1 MLDFRRT
8 MNRYKVMLVDDE
20 EDVAQA
26 ILKKMNWEEM
36 GFDTP
41 RYAHNGLEALEL
53 SEELRPD
60 IVMTDIKMP
69 YMDGMEL
76 SRNLKHLYPNIR
88 IIFFSGFDE
97 FEYAKEAIRLEAE
110 EYILKPIDADELR
123 SVFGRVHDALDRDI
137 DEKLNVAK
145 LENYYMDSLPLLQED
160 FFSSLVE
167 GRVDDARI
175 PKYLDDYRI
184 DLDAPFYIASIV
196 HISTSSIPEGM
207 NRVLLSVSVRKLLE
221 EKVDGKWGCRFF
233 SYVGNTVIISQ
244 LSEKRE
250 AQEFTDDCDRL
261 CRLAESICKA
271 KVTIGV
277 GYLVEN
283 LSDLDYSYEGAR
295 DAVSYRVLY
304 GHTKAINISE
314 ISPTHSDDASSETD
328 ETLSDVFKKI
338 KMSDLETV
346 EASAKY
352 YIDSNVE
359 KQSTIQSY
367 RFFVME
373 LVSEIYKFIRN
384 NQLDVEDVFDM
395 NSDVYTTVQQMEQ
408 KELSDWFGS
417 ICSKMHSLMEVK
429 RSDNTR
435 SFVSKAKDYVAD
447 HYADQELSID
457 FICNYLGVSSAY
469 FSTVFKKET
478 GKTFVGYLTD
488 YRMEKAEAMLLETD
502 EKTYV
507 IAQQVGYS
515 DPNYFSYVFKKQ
527 FGVSPSKYKAGKES

>member
-1 MLDFRRT
+1 

-26 ILKKMNWEEM
+26 IMKKMNWEEM
-36 GFDTP
+36 GFENP

-53 SEELRPD
+53 AEESRPD
-60 IVMTDIKMP
+60 IVMTDIQMP

-76 SRNLKHLYPNIR
+76 SRNLRKLYPNIR
-88 IIFFSGFDE
+88 IIIFSGYDE

-110 EYILKPIDADELR
+110 EYILKPIDADELK
-123 SVFGRVHDALDRDI
+123 SVFSRVHEALDRDI

-167 GRVDDARI
+167 GRIVEDKI
-175 PKYLDDYRI
+175 PKLLNDYRI
-184 DLDAPFYIASIV
+184 DLHGPYYITAIV
-196 HISTSSIPEGM
+196 HISNSSVPEGM
-207 NRVLLSVSVRKLLE
+207 NPAFIAVSVRKLLE
-221 EKVDGKWGCRFF
+221 ERMDPKWGCWFF
-233 SYVGNTVIISQ
+233 SYLGSTVMIAQ
-244 LSEKRE
+244 LENEKD
-250 AQEFTDDCDRL
+250 ASAFTDDCDRL

-271 KVTIGV
+271 NVTIGI
-277 GYLVEN
+277 GSLAEN
-283 LSDLDYSYEGAR
+283 LSEIRDSYQGGR

-314 ISPTHSDDASSETD
+314 IAPKEKEEDSFEETD
-328 ETLSDVFKKI
+328 SLTDIFKKM
-338 KMSDLETV
+338 KMSDKESV
-346 EASAKY
+346 DAASRKY
-352 YIDSNVE
+352 IESNLG
-359 KQSTIQSY
+359 QQASIQDY

-373 LVSEIYKFIRN
+373 LVSELYKFVRN
-384 NQLDVEDVFDM
+384 NQLDVNEVFDM
-395 NSDVYTTVQQMEQ
+395 NTDVYSQVQQMEQ
-408 KELSDWFGS
+408 SELKEWFS
-417 ICSKMHSLMEVK
+417 TTCVRMHELIDDK

-447 HYADQELSID
+447 HYANQDLSID

-488 YRMEKAEAMLLETD
+488 FRMEKAEKMLVETD
-502 EKTYV
+502 EKTYI
-507 IAQQVGYS
+507 IAQEVGYS

-527 FGVSPSKYKAGKES
+527 FGVSPSKYKAGKEQ

>member
-1 MLDFRRT
+1 
-8 MNRYKVMLVDDE
+8 MNRYRVMLVDDE

-26 ILKKMNWEEM
+26 ILKKMDWEQM
-36 GFDTP
+36 GFETP

-76 SRNLKHLYPNIR
+76 SRNLKKLYPNIR
-88 IIFFSGFDE
+88 IIFFSGFDD

-110 EYILKPIDADELR
+110 EYILKPIDAEELKG
-123 SVFGRVHDALDRDI
+123 VFGRVHDALDRDI

-160 FFSSLVE
+160 FFASLVE
-167 GRVDDARI
+167 GRI
-175 PKYLDDYRI
+175 EEKKNEKYLADYRI
-184 DLDAPFYIASIV
+184 ELSSAFYITAIV
-196 HISTSSIPEGM
+196 HISASSVPEGM
-207 NRVLLSVSVRKLLE
+207 NPVLLSVSVRKLME
-221 EKVDGKWGCRFF
+221 ERMNEKWGCRFF
-233 SYVGNTVIISQ
+233 PYLGSTVII
-244 LSEKRE
+244 
-250 AQEFTDDCDRL
+250 AQVQETQDARAFTDDCDRL

-271 KVTIGV
+271 NVTIGV
-277 GYLVEN
+277 GSLVES
-283 LSDLDYSYEGAR
+283 LSDIDVSYRGAL

-314 ISPTHSDDASSETD
+314 ISPMEKENPQEESADNLESI
-328 ETLSDVFKKI
+328 FKKI
-338 KMSDLETV
+338 KMSDTQAV
-346 EASAKY
+346 EVAAEKF
-352 YIDSNVE
+352 IKDSLNG
-359 KQSTIQSY
+359 QSSIQNY

-373 LVSEIYKFIRN
+373 LVSELYKFVKN
-384 NQLDVEDVFDM
+384 NQLDPGSVFDM
-395 NSDVYTTVQQMEQ
+395 TSDVYAKLQQMEQ
-408 KELSDWFGS
+408 KELSDWFVEA
-417 ICSKMHSLMEVK
+417 CVKMHKLIEDK

-435 SFVSKAKDYVAD
+435 SFVAKARDYVAD
-447 HYADQELSID
+447 HYADQDLSID

-488 YRMEKAEAMLLETD
+488 YRMEIAERMLLNTD
-502 EKTYV
+502 EKTYI
-507 IAQQVGYS
+507 IAQEVGYS

-527 FGVSPSKYKAGKES
+527 FGVSPSRYKAGKEV